1 MTEDETQQAT
11 SKLPVPDPT
20 LLTQKAVDRAISSF
34 SELVYARFA
43 AMDKAADLV
52 AAELAK
58 VATNARDET
67 AKVEAEA
74 RQRSA
79 KVEAEALAARDVL
92 HIDIDRRITST
103 RELFGLRL
111 DDMDKAIVLV
121 AGQLEKI
128 RADIENQREH
138 FRIDTDRSMQAT
150 RELFAEKFDAINT
163 RFLERDTRTEQA
175 ADESRTSLAAA
186 LAAAKEAVSL
196 QNIANAQAIL
206 KSETAVQKQLDALA
220 LLMGANQKNMDDKI
234 GDIKERVDKSEG
246 RLVGTDTTVAG
257 HQLRV
262 ATDSGLR
269 GNWLAGASILIALL
283 SVGLVVI
290 LAAVSKNGL

>member
-1 MTEDETQQAT
+1 VSENDPAT
-11 SKLPVPDPT
+11 VTSNLPVPDPT
-20 LLTQKAVDRAISSF
+20 TLTQKAVDRAIESF
-34 SELVYARFA
+34 RELIYMRLDG
-43 AMDKAADLV
+43 MDKASALI
-52 AAELAK
+52 AAALDK
-58 VATNARDET
+58 VEGNTERARD
-67 AKVEAEA
+67 
-74 RQRSA
+74 
-79 KVEAEALAARDVL
+79 DL
-92 HIDIDRRITST
+92 HVTVDRRIAST
-103 RELFGLRL
+103 RDLLELRL
-111 DDMDKAIVLV
+111 ADMDKAIVLV
-121 AGQLEKI
+121 AAQLEKI
-128 RADIENQREH
+128 RTDADQQRDH
-138 FRIDTDRSMQAT
+138 FRSDTDRLVQAM

-246 RLVGTDTTVAG
+246 RLVGVDTSTTG
-257 HQLRV
+257 QHMQS

-269 GNWLAGASILIALL
+269 GNWLAGVSALIALT
-283 SVGLVVI
+283 SVIAVI
-290 LAAVSKNGL
+290 VMMMTAKG